1 MLQERAAAGPPPEPG
16 LIREPDPPP
25 RPPESGQIWLSSASC
40 EDREVSSSNGARRG
54 ALGVIFLIVFL
65 DMMGAGILVPVIP
78 FVVEPFRTDALTV
91 GLLALA
97 FSAAQFLASPLLGV
111 WSDRRGR
118 RPVLLL
124 CLLGTGAGYF
134 LFGAANSLALLFF
147 ARLLAGFAGGSI
159 TTAQAY
165 IADVSEPRD
174 RAKNFGLIGAAFG
187 LGFILGPAMG
197 GALSKVSLAAPAY
210 AAGALSVVTFA
221 VASVLLKESLPPES
235 RNARNLCFHDVNPF
249 VQIRGAL
256 GRADFRELMLAV
268 FALNFGMAGLQT
280 NFAVF
285 THARFGLDA
294 AHNAILFAYL
304 GLIASLT
311 QGVLLRKLAARAGE
325 ARLAI
330 FGGLAFAAGF
340 AVLAASWAVW
350 MLYLSVTFTALGFGL
365 AGPALSGLVSRR
377 ATPQEQGQL
386 LGTAQSVASLTRILG
401 PVWAGAT
408 FDHIGTGAPYWSG
421 AVWSILAA
429 VWSYHATRQRAETAA
444 PETAAATAPDR

>member
-1 MLQERAAAGPPPEPG
+1 M
-16 LIREPDPPP
+16 
-25 RPPESGQIWLSSASC
+25 
-40 EDREVSSSNGARRG
+40 SSSNGARRG

-78 FVVEPFRTDALTV
+78 YVVQPFRSDALTV

-97 FSAAQFLASPLLGV
+97 FSAAQFLASPFLGV
-111 WSDRRGR
+111 WSDRKGR

-124 CLLGTGAGYF
+124 CLLGTGLGYF
-134 LFGAANSLALLFF
+134 LFGAAKSLALLFF

-197 GALSKVSLAAPAY
+197 GALSKVSLSAPAY
-210 AAGALSVVTFA
+210 ASGVLSLLTFA
-221 VASVLLKESLPPES
+221 VASVLLKESLPPET
-235 RNARNLCFHDVNPF
+235 RNARALAFHDVNPF
-249 VQIRGAL
+249 VQIRGAM
-256 GRADFRELMLAV
+256 GRPDFRELMLAV
-268 FALNFGMAGLQT
+268 FALNFGMASLQT

-304 GLIASLT
+304 GLIATLT

-330 FGGLAFAAGF
+330 VGSVAFGIGF
-340 AVLAASWAVW
+340 AFLAVSWAVW
-350 MLYLSVTFTALGFGL
+350 VLYLSVTFTALGYGL
-365 AGPALSGLVSRR
+365 AGPALTGLVSRR
-377 ATPQEQGQL
+377 AQAQEQGVL
-386 LGTAQSVASLTRILG
+386 LGTAQSVSSVTRVIG
-401 PVWAGAT
+401 PVWAGAV
-408 FDHIGTGAPYWSG
+408 FDYLGSGAPYWTG
-421 AVWSILAA
+421 AVWSVLAA
-429 VWSYHATRQRAETAA
+429 LWSYHATRQRAGSAA
-444 PETAAATAPDR
+444 PEMHGAGTPDR

>member
-1 MLQERAAAGPPPEPG
+1 
-16 LIREPDPPP
+16 
-25 RPPESGQIWLSSASC
+25 
-40 EDREVSSSNGARRG
+40 
-54 ALGVIFLIVFL
+54 
-65 DMMGAGILVPVIP
+65 MMGAGILVPVIP
-78 FVVEPFRTDALTV
+78 FVVQPFRTDALTV

-97 FSAAQFLASPLLGV
+97 FSAAQFLASPFLGV
-111 WSDRRGR
+111 WSDRKGR

-134 LFGAANSLALLFF
+134 LFGAAGSLTLLFF
-147 ARLLAGFAGGSI
+147 ARLMAGFAGGSI

-197 GALSKVSLAAPAY
+197 GALSKVSLSAPAY
-210 AAGALSVVTFA
+210 ASGCLSLLTFT
-221 VASVLLKESLPPES
+221 VACFLLKESLPPET
-235 RNARNLCFHDVNPF
+235 RNAGNLGWHDVNPF

-256 GRADFRELMLAV
+256 GRTGFRELMLAV

-304 GLIASLT
+304 GVVASLT

-330 FGGLAFAAGF
+330 FGAVAFGVGF

-350 MLYLSVTFTALGFGL
+350 MLYLSVTFTALGYGL
-365 AGPALSGLVSRR
+365 AGPALTGLVSRR
-377 ATPQEQGQL
+377 AQASEQGVL
-386 LGTAQSVASLTRILG
+386 LGTAQSVASLTRVIG
-401 PVWAGAT
+401 PVWAGAV
-408 FDHIGTGAPYWSG
+408 FDHLGSGAPYWTG
-421 AVWSILAA
+421 AIWSVLAA
-429 VWSYHATRQRAETAA
+429 VWSFHATRQRAGTAA
-444 PETAAATAPDR
+444 PAMPAAETTGR

>member
-1 MLQERAAAGPPPEPG
+1 
-16 LIREPDPPP
+16 
-25 RPPESGQIWLSSASC
+25 
-40 EDREVSSSNGARRG
+40 
-54 ALGVIFLIVFL
+54 
-65 DMMGAGILVPVIP
+65 MMGAGILVPVIP
-78 FVVEPFRTDALTV
+78 FVVQPFRTDALTV

-97 FSAAQFLASPLLGV
+97 FSAAQFLASPFLGV
-111 WSDRRGR
+111 WSDRKGR

-134 LFGAANSLALLFF
+134 LFGAAGSLTLLFL
-147 ARLLAGFAGGSI
+147 ARLMAGFAGGSI

-197 GALSKVSLAAPAY
+197 GALSKVSLSAPAY
-210 AAGALSVVTFA
+210 ASGCLSLLTFT
-221 VASVLLKESLPPES
+221 VACFLLKESLPPET
-235 RNARNLCFHDVNPF
+235 RNAGNLGWHDVNPF

-256 GRADFRELMLAV
+256 GRTGFRELMLAV

-304 GLIASLT
+304 GVVASLT

-330 FGGLAFAAGF
+330 FGAVAFGVGF

-350 MLYLSVTFTALGFGL
+350 MLYLSVTFTALGYGL
-365 AGPALSGLVSRR
+365 AGPALTGLVSRR
-377 ATPQEQGQL
+377 AQASEQGVL
-386 LGTAQSVASLTRILG
+386 LGTAQSVASLTRVIG
-401 PVWAGAT
+401 PVWAGAV
-408 FDHIGTGAPYWSG
+408 FDHLGSGAPYWTG
-421 AVWSILAA
+421 AIWSVLAA
-429 VWSYHATRQRAETAA
+429 VWSFHATRQRAGTAA
-444 PETAAATAPDR
+444 PAMPAAETTGR